1 MSAIQTECG
10 CGIELKEVK
19 KRKYT
24 YLDAQCE
31 VCVDGDCGTIGLP
44 EDLECVH
51 CNVFDLNSCD
61 CECGVCHE
69 KVPLEVGEEATGD
82 GVNGNL
88 CWCNGCGELMCR
100 SCHGDSFEDSPN
112 GSRCDDCGA
121 REAARR
127 DGYSRYY

>member
-19 KRKYT
+19 NHGCT
-24 YLDAQCE
+24 YLEPKCE
-31 VCVDGDCGTIGLP
+31 VCVEGDCGTIGV
-44 EDLECVH
+44 EADLECVE
-51 CNVFDLNSCD
+51 CNVFDLNSCQ

-88 CWCNGCGELMCR
+88 CWCNGCGESMCR
-100 SCHGDSFEDSPN
+100 RCHGDSFEDSLN